1 LKLEKVNLNLKSF
14 DSIILILIILAL
26 NRLRAHDNLLV
37 ENEINQLEIEK
48 QQMNNQKEV
57 SYLSLVKESGLF
69 KALIVSIGLQA
80 AQQFSGIL
88 VVSVYSTLIFIKIG
102 LDANTWA
109 VYAAFLL
116 TLVEVIVHI
125 FTMFLID
132 KVGRRVLLLLSMS
145 GMSASCF
152 ILGASS
158 FFIVYII
165 FILYF

>member
-1 LKLEKVNLNLKSF
+1 
-14 DSIILILIILAL
+14 
-26 NRLRAHDNLLV
+26 
-37 ENEINQLEIEK
+37 
-48 QQMNNQKEV
+48 M
-57 SYLSLVKESGLF
+57 
-69 KALIVSIGLQA
+69 IVSIGLQA

-165 FILYF
+165 FIIILLENFPLIFLIIKRTSLNG

>member
-1 LKLEKVNLNLKSF
+1 M
-14 DSIILILIILAL
+14 IILNFFFDKAL
-26 NRLRAHDNLLV
+26 NRLRNNDIELV
-37 ENEINQLEIEK
+37 ENEISQLELEK

-57 SYLSLVKESGLF
+57 SYLSLITESSLF

-102 LDANTWA
+102 LEPNTWA
-109 VYAAFLL
+109 VYAAFSL

-145 GMSASCF
+145 GMSLSCF

-158 FFIVYII
+158 FFIVSLI
-165 FILYF
+165 FFF